1 MKKSPFKT
9 VSRQLP
15 FWPDMTDENHKPF
28 TGLYDSSANL
38 GDSPNADDQIP
49 VYVFA
54 EINTGELVYII
65 QSYSIKKAVEAAKK
79 EYGTLNDIV
88 FNFDFKGKT
97 VVKGKPFNLFETG
110 YCTLQDFRDFNEAP
124 IEGKKSKK

>member
-15 FWPDMTDENHKPF
+15 FWPDMTTEDHRPF
-28 TGLYDSSANL
+28 IGTYESSQNL
-38 GDSPNADDQIP
+38 GDSPNTEDQIP

-54 EINTGELVYII
+54 DINTGELVYII

-88 FNFDFKGKT
+88 FSFEFKGKT

-110 YCTLQDFRDFNEAP
+110 FCTLKDYQDFNEP
-124 IEGKKSKK
+124 VIEEKKPKK